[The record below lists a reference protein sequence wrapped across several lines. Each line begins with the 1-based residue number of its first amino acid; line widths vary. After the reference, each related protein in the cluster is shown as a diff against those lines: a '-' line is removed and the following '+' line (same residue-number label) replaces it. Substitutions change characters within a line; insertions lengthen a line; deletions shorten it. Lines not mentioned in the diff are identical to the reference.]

1 MQDMIL
7 KLEDLVYKTS
17 KTILEF
23 GEDVVSYKISEIKW
37 SKKEILGHLIDSA
50 IHNLQRFTEVQF
62 EPKPYIVRKYN
73 QNDLVKVNRYQE
85 CTIENIVELWGTL
98 NKQIIFVIKNLST
111 EELNYKIDIEEDDL
125 KTLDWLIVDYVE
137 HIQHHSKQILNHKQ

>member
-23 GEDVVSYKISEIKW
+23 GEEVVSYKISEIKW

-111 EELNYKIDIEEDDL
+111 EELNYKIDIEKDDL

>member
-111 EELNYKIDIEEDDL
+111 EELNYKIDIEKDDL

-137 HIQHHSKQILNHKQ
+137 HIQHHSK

>member
-1 MQDMIL
+1 M
-7 KLEDLVYKTS
+7 
-17 KTILEF
+17 
-23 GEDVVSYKISEIKW
+23 KW

-85 CTIENIVELWGTL
+85 CTIENIVELWSTL
-98 NKQIIFVIKNLST
+98 NKQIIFVIKNLSA